1 MSVKAFLLTVI
12 LLLSVCLK
20 AFAGKKSA
28 SLEILYIANTNALIE
43 NCHCGNPSLGGLA
56 RIATVVK
63 EERKNNPALILIE
76 GGDFFNTYP
85 FEEINRTVLS
95 IYNQIKPDII
105 IPGENEFIDGL
116 SLIKPFL
123 EKNVNKIISSNY
135 KIDNLNTKN
144 YSLKSNV
151 VFLSYLDRRVF
162 SSVNDNKIIF
172 NDKLFKSNYEKN
184 KKHFIVLL
192 YHGFYED
199 VKKFIELYPEIDI
212 VLSAHSAAGQIG
224 RIGNTI
230 IVGSGSDGEYV
241 NKILLNSNGLVKT
254 ELIPVGID
262 IKQDKTVMKFINSF
276 KETLKSKP

>member
-192 YHGFYED
+192 YHGFYEN

-241 NKILLNSNGLVKT
+241 NKILLNSNGLVKR